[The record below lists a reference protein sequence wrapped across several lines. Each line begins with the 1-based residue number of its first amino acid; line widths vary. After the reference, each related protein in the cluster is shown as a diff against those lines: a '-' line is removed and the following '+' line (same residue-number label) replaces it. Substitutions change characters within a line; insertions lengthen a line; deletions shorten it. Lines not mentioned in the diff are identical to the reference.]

1 MPSPIA
7 ADDLRPDLWV
17 TLRPMPEEDPPPDFL
32 PGAAAEWL
40 MRRRRRIGQRA
51 GTPLRIIA
59 VDLPYLYVSILDPDG
74 DEVGPLILDIREQ
87 PVQRLDDSVPDA
99 IRKFAGLKRLQ
110 SSRHR
115 EDVACRDAEVEAAAE
130 AAASRRRRKEGLEPG
145 PGDER
150 SGESHVEA
158 AIRRAVQKD
167 VEAMRRRRLT
177 RKTRRPDRSDG
188 DG

>member
-17 TLRPMPEEDPPPDFL
+17 TLRPMPEEDPPLDFL

-130 AAASRRRRKEGLEPG
+130 AAATRRRRKEGLEVPG
-145 PGDER
+145 EEQSGD
-150 SGESHVEA
+150 SHVEA

-167 VEAMRRRRLT
+167 IEAMRRHRRA
-177 RKTRRPDRSDG
+177 RKVRRPDRDDPAG
-188 DG
+188 

>member
-17 TLRPMPEEDPPPDFL
+17 TLRPMPEEEPTPDFL
-32 PGAAAEWL
+32 PGAEHEWL
-40 MRRRRRIGQRA
+40 MRRRRRVGQRP
-51 GTPLRIIA
+51 GTPMRIIA

-87 PVQRLDDSVPDA
+87 PVQRLDASVPDA

-130 AAASRRRRKEGLEPG
+130 AAASRRRRKEGL
-145 PGDER
+145 DTSSSDDR
-150 SGESHVEA
+150 ISDAAAES

-167 VEAMRRRRLT
+167 LEASRKRRLA
-177 RKTRRPDRSDG
+177 RKARRPDRGDADG
-188 DG
+188 